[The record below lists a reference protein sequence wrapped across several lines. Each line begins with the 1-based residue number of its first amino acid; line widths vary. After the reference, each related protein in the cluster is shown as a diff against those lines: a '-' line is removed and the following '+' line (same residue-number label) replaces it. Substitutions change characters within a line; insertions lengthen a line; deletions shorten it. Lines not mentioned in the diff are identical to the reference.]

1 MASIQRSALFEA
13 IQKHDSDSISVV
25 HSLSGRT
32 FKYGSLVQDVANAKA
47 RLLQQTDR
55 DEKSIVGERVAFLAE
70 NSYDYVGAQLF
81 ETLAMAKSSIAD
93 HSSQSPF

>member
-13 IQKHDSDSISVV
+13 LQNHDSQSTSVV

-32 FKYGSLVQDVANAKA
+32 FKYGSLLHDVAAAKE
-47 RLLQQTDR
+47 RLLQQTGR

-70 NSYDYVGAQLF
+70 NSYDYVGAHPVDSTHN
-81 ETLAMAKSSIAD
+81 ERS
-93 HSSQSPF
+93 

>member
-32 FKYGSLVQDVANAKA
+32 FQYGSLLNDVAAAKE
-47 RLLQQTDR
+47 RLLQQTGR

-70 NSYDYVGAQLF
+70 NSYDYVGAELWYRMM
-81 ETLAMAKSSIAD
+81 EEGEWKADGSS
-93 HSSQSPF
+93 